1 MGFIN
6 VLGILTEGFY
16 SLTSGIYYF
25 LGNLYTFIVDLATT
39 NFINSSVIEDFVRT
53 IYVLAG
59 VFMLF
64 RVAVS
69 FLNSLID
76 PDKFTDKNEGAS
88 KILTRLVIVV
98 VLMIGLAPGS
108 FVYRFLDR
116 LQSAVVGEDGLIVNI
131 VGKAELN
138 VGSAVNKY
146 ISDINPFGDM
156 SVDAAN
162 FKNLKVGSIVQNG
175 SGVCYELTAYGTAK
189 SNPSYKKVSDCTDEY
204 YVILNK
210 YCKQTT
216 KFVTSGEEGIRYPA
230 DLKNVATGKEIR
242 NVYVNYDICE
252 GKQVDDGFKNS
263 GAITDI
269 DDGSNK
275 GSKKVTLDSG
285 GLFAQSVLNTMTSC
299 PNVDDQASKECTKD
313 IKGNVLVDNDK
324 AISDIDDEKLSVSW
338 LIAIIIGIVVIIY
351 LAVLCIEVVVRSLKL
366 MLLQMISPI
375 AIISYV
381 SPKDKILG
389 QWVKM
394 YVSTYLDL
402 FIKLFAIK
410 LGAELIAS
418 IKFSGSVIKDLILI
432 LGCLVFM
439 KVIPT
444 VISKIFGIDIASGTL
459 KDSTKMLKTAL
470 GMGALATGG
479 IIARGVAAATN
490 AKGNGLGFGANAF
503 NVLKSAVA
511 GGASGLMAG
520 YKGTKFGEYHNFFAG
535 QAGEGVKNADME
547 AERSEE
553 YENYRLEAQQRGE
566 EPMSRGRWVRKNNR
580 ARRLRQYLGIP
591 GEAQQLAIEKKQLE
605 KEKSIV
611 GKEKDYFEGAESAF
625 SSALGAGA
633 DKVAEGETDSLEA
646 KKYREY
652 EKIFSNISGMTQ
664 QEFESLSSSQ
674 KQTYY
679 RVAGYTDAYASEVN
693 GIKTSIESK
702 INSGQA
708 LVYPDGTISGLSD
721 VEKQFVSLKNVNG
734 QVNIDVNTDAIL
746 EGTLSAHGVSYAKLQ
761 NDISDATKKQK
772 KVGEMDHLITE
783 ILKGTEDDDN
793 GTENGV
799 KSAYQYLVNKLNLGI
814 KEMDSFQYDSS
825 LPDDVKVDA
834 RERSQ
839 QLQEK
844 LNALKQIEDI
854 GNGKSEIPPQYA
866 SREEYVADLRDQ
878 LKTLFK
884 GGLKGQIS
892 KIKANVDNVDAEVRD
907 IDARLESIKRQQEVN
922 GGGDNK
928 K

>member
-162 FKNLKVGSIVQNG
+162 FKNLKIGSIVQNG

-252 GKQVDDGFKNS
+252 GKQIDDGFKNS

-299 PNVDDQASKECTKD
+299 PDVDNQASKECTKD

-324 AISDIDDEKLSVSW
+324 AISDIDDKKLSVSW
-338 LIAIIIGIVVIIY
+338 LIAIIVGIVVIIY

-389 QWVKM
+389 QWAKM
-394 YVSTYLDL
+394 YASTYLDL

-410 LGAELIAS
+410 LGAELIGA

-459 KDSTKMLKTAL
+459 KDSMGMLKAGIGATAGATVGSIVGASTGKGIGKL
-470 GMGALATGG
+470 TGALRGFGAGAKSGYKGDILTGAKNTSSKNQR
-479 IIARGVAAATN
+479 INTAKEQELNFFDRAAATLA
-490 AKGNGLGFGANAF
+490 AKTGMPTKGAAANEKISKVNDVASA
-503 NVLKSAVA
+503 NKDLKDWA
-511 GGASGLMAG
+511 
-520 YKGTKFGEYHNFFAG
+520 
-535 QAGEGVKNADME
+535 E
-547 AERSEE
+547 AEAVKKNTIVSGFE
-553 YENYRLEAQQRGE
+553 Y
-566 EPMSRGRWVRKNNR
+566 KD
-580 ARRLRQYLGIP
+580 LG
-591 GEAQQLAIEKKQLE
+591 GHTQTYGG
-605 KEKSIV
+605 SV
-611 GKEKDYFEGAESAF
+611 GLSVLQAK
-625 SSALGAGA
+625 L
-633 DKVAEGETDSLEA
+633 DSLENVDTRGMSDA
-646 KKYREY
+646 ELDAHTKKIAET
-652 EKIFSNISGMTQ
+652 K
-664 QEFESLSSSQ
+664 
-674 KQTYY
+674 
-679 RVAGYTDAYASEVN
+679 
-693 GIKTSIESK
+693 
-702 INSGQA
+702 
-708 LVYPDGTISGLSD
+708 
-721 VEKQFVSLKNVNG
+721 
-734 QVNIDVNTDAIL
+734 AIL
-746 EGTLSAHGVSYAKLQ
+746 AGAKT
-761 NDISDATKKQK
+761 A
-772 KVGEMDHLITE
+772 G
-783 ILKGTEDDDN
+783 
-793 GTENGV
+793 
-799 KSAYQYLVNKLNLGI
+799 AAQY
-814 KEMDSFQYDSS
+814 
-825 LPDDVKVDA
+825 
-834 RERSQ
+834 
-839 QLQEK
+839 
-844 LNALKQIEDI
+844 
-854 GNGKSEIPPQYA
+854 
-866 SREEYVADLRDQ
+866 
-878 LKTLFK
+878 
-884 GGLKGQIS
+884 
-892 KIKANVDNVDAEVRD
+892 IKANQNDQEVKSRVEAVNNAIAEAQLSGADNIRNKDGEIFTFEKIKPD
-907 IDARLESIKRQQEVN
+907 NIDADTIKNIKSAAYGMKNAIGEIAKTDIAKERYGN
-922 GGGDNK
+922 TNS
-928 K
+928 

>member
-39 NFINSSVIEDFVRT
+39 NFITSSVIEDFVRT

-98 VLMIGLAPGS
+98 VLMIALTPGS

-116 LQSAVVGEDGLIVNI
+116 LQSAVIGEDGLIVNI

-156 SVDAAN
+156 SADAAN

-324 AISDIDDEKLSVSW
+324 VISDIDDEKLSVSW
-338 LIAIIIGIVVIIY
+338 LIAIIVGIVIIFY

-381 SPKDKILG
+381 SPKDKVLG
-389 QWVKM
+389 QWAKM
-394 YVSTYLDL
+394 YASTYLDL

-410 LGAELIAS
+410 LGAELIGA

-459 KDSTKMLKTAL
+459 KDSMGMLKAGIGASAGATVGSIVGASTGKGIGRL
-470 GMGALATGG
+470 TGALRGFGAGAKSGYKGDILTGAKNTSSKNQR
-479 IIARGVAAATN
+479 INTAKEQELNFFDRAAATLA
-490 AKGNGLGFGANAF
+490 AKTGMPTKGAAANEKISKVNDVASA
-503 NVLKSAVA
+503 NKDLKDWA
-511 GGASGLMAG
+511 
-520 YKGTKFGEYHNFFAG
+520 
-535 QAGEGVKNADME
+535 E
-547 AERSEE
+547 AEAVKKNTVVSGFE
-553 YENYRLEAQQRGE
+553 YKDLNGNKQTYGGSVGLSVLQAKLDSLENVDTRGMNDAQLDAHT
-566 EPMSRGRWVRKNNR
+566 K
-580 ARRLRQYLGIP
+580 
-591 GEAQQLAIEKKQLE
+591 
-605 KEKSIV
+605 
-611 GKEKDYFEGAESAF
+611 
-625 SSALGAGA
+625 
-633 DKVAEGETDSLEA
+633 KVAET
-646 KKYREY
+646 K
-652 EKIFSNISGMTQ
+652 
-664 QEFESLSSSQ
+664 
-674 KQTYY
+674 
-679 RVAGYTDAYASEVN
+679 
-693 GIKTSIESK
+693 
-702 INSGQA
+702 
-708 LVYPDGTISGLSD
+708 
-721 VEKQFVSLKNVNG
+721 
-734 QVNIDVNTDAIL
+734 AIL
-746 EGTLSAHGVSYAKLQ
+746 AGAKT
-761 NDISDATKKQK
+761 A
-772 KVGEMDHLITE
+772 G
-783 ILKGTEDDDN
+783 
-793 GTENGV
+793 
-799 KSAYQYLVNKLNLGI
+799 AAQY
-814 KEMDSFQYDSS
+814 
-825 LPDDVKVDA
+825 
-834 RERSQ
+834 
-839 QLQEK
+839 
-844 LNALKQIEDI
+844 
-854 GNGKSEIPPQYA
+854 
-866 SREEYVADLRDQ
+866 
-878 LKTLFK
+878 
-884 GGLKGQIS
+884 
-892 KIKANVDNVDAEVRD
+892 IKANQNDQEVKSRVEAVNNAIAEAQLSGADNIRNKDGEIFTFEKINPNK
-907 IDARLESIKRQQEVN
+907 IDADTIKNIKSAAYGMKNAIGELA
-922 GGGDNK
+922 K
-928 K
+928 KDIAKERYGNTNS

>member
-138 VGSAVNKY
+138 VGSAINKY
-146 ISDINPFGDM
+146 IIDINPFGDM
-156 SVDAAN
+156 SADAAN
-162 FKNLKVGSIVQNG
+162 FKNLKIGSIVQNG
-175 SGVCYELTAYGTAK
+175 SGVCYQLTAYGTAK
-189 SNPSYKKVSDCTDEY
+189 SNPSYKKVSDCTNEY

-299 PNVDDQASKECTKD
+299 PDVDNQASKECTKD

-324 AISDIDDEKLSVSW
+324 AISDIDDKKLSVSW
-338 LIAIIIGIVVIIY
+338 LIAIIVGIVVIIY

-389 QWVKM
+389 QWAKM
-394 YVSTYLDL
+394 YASTYLDL

-410 LGAELIAS
+410 LGAELIGA

-459 KDSTKMLKTAL
+459 KDSMGMLKAGIGATAGATVGSIVGASTGKDIGKL
-470 GMGALATGG
+470 TGALRGFGAGAKSGYKGDILTGAKNTSSKNQR
-479 IIARGVAAATN
+479 INTAKEQELNFFDRAAATLA
-490 AKGNGLGFGANAF
+490 AKTGMPTKGAAANEKISKVNDVASA
-503 NVLKSAVA
+503 NKDLKDWA
-511 GGASGLMAG
+511 
-520 YKGTKFGEYHNFFAG
+520 
-535 QAGEGVKNADME
+535 E
-547 AERSEE
+547 AEAVKKNTIVSGFE
-553 YENYRLEAQQRGE
+553 Y
-566 EPMSRGRWVRKNNR
+566 KD
-580 ARRLRQYLGIP
+580 LG
-591 GEAQQLAIEKKQLE
+591 GHTQTYGG
-605 KEKSIV
+605 SV
-611 GKEKDYFEGAESAF
+611 GLSVLQAK
-625 SSALGAGA
+625 L
-633 DKVAEGETDSLEA
+633 DSLENVDTRGMSDA
-646 KKYREY
+646 ELDAHTKKIAET
-652 EKIFSNISGMTQ
+652 K
-664 QEFESLSSSQ
+664 
-674 KQTYY
+674 
-679 RVAGYTDAYASEVN
+679 
-693 GIKTSIESK
+693 
-702 INSGQA
+702 
-708 LVYPDGTISGLSD
+708 
-721 VEKQFVSLKNVNG
+721 
-734 QVNIDVNTDAIL
+734 AIL
-746 EGTLSAHGVSYAKLQ
+746 AGAKT
-761 NDISDATKKQK
+761 A
-772 KVGEMDHLITE
+772 G
-783 ILKGTEDDDN
+783 
-793 GTENGV
+793 
-799 KSAYQYLVNKLNLGI
+799 AAQY
-814 KEMDSFQYDSS
+814 
-825 LPDDVKVDA
+825 
-834 RERSQ
+834 
-839 QLQEK
+839 
-844 LNALKQIEDI
+844 
-854 GNGKSEIPPQYA
+854 
-866 SREEYVADLRDQ
+866 
-878 LKTLFK
+878 
-884 GGLKGQIS
+884 
-892 KIKANVDNVDAEVRD
+892 IKANQNDQEVKSRVEAVNNAIAEAQLSGADNIRNKDGEIFTFEKIKPD
-907 IDARLESIKRQQEVN
+907 NIDADTIKNIKSAAYGMKNAIGEIAKTDIAKERYGN
-922 GGGDNK
+922 TNS
-928 K
+928 